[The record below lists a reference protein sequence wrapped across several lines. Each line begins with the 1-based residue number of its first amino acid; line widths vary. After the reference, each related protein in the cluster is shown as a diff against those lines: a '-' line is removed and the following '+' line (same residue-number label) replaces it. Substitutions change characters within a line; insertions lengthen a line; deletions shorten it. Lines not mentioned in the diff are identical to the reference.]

1 MPYTAEEVA
10 ELVEQEDVEC
20 IRLAFF
26 DALGHPKSLFLSP
39 SVLPRAL
46 AGGVPMEEFSADAA
60 PGELLLFPQ
69 LHTLQGLDWY
79 REGEKTARLYCSIR
93 HRSGAPFAADSR
105 YILQRAEQAARDMGF
120 SLTADGIQE
129 FYLLPAD
136 AGGRPGR
143 VPQDGAQAWDAPPA
157 DKGAGLRE
165 EVCRMLQDVG
175 IRPLFHCHGGG
186 AGQHRIV
193 CRPAGPVEAAD
204 NAMTFREAVY
214 TAAHHS
220 GLYASFAP
228 KPLIRQ
234 RGSGFFIRISLG
246 RAGGRY
252 MEAFFAGVIRHIR
265 DMTAFLNPVR
275 PSYERLGEIRN
286 EKLCTWT
293 GEGALPYVELRS
305 PDSAANPYIAFALLI
320 YAGLDGIRKGLMQGE
335 RQAPYFPK
343 TVEEAHHFARESDF
357 IRDVLPAQVIEAYR
371 QSVL

>member
-1 MPYTAEEVA
+1 MPYTAEEAA

-69 LHTLQGLDWY
+69 LHTLQGL
-79 REGEKTARLYCSIR
+79 
-93 HRSGAPFAADSR
+93 
-105 YILQRAEQAARDMGF
+105 DMGF

>member
-1 MPYTAEEVA
+1 MPYTAEEAA

-157 DKGAGLRE
+157 PVSLPRWGRRPASDC
-165 EVCRMLQDVG
+165 VPPCRA
-175 IRPLFHCHGGG
+175 CGGG
-186 AGQHRIV
+186 GQRHDF
-193 CRPAGPVEAAD
+193 P
-204 NAMTFREAVY
+204 
-214 TAAHHS
+214 
-220 GLYASFAP
+220 
-228 KPLIRQ
+228 
-234 RGSGFFIRISLG
+234 GSGVHR
-246 RAGGRY
+246 
-252 MEAFFAGVIRHIR
+252 
-265 DMTAFLNPVR
+265 
-275 PSYERLGEIRN
+275 
-286 EKLCTWT
+286 
-293 GEGALPYVELRS
+293 GAP
-305 PDSAANPYIAFALLI
+305 
-320 YAGLDGIRKGLMQGE
+320 
-335 RQAPYFPK
+335 
-343 TVEEAHHFARESDF
+343 
-357 IRDVLPAQVIEAYR
+357 
-371 QSVL
+371 